1 MPNKDVI
8 LAPNHEYFNYKVKFI
23 VEGKVVREDIYK
35 YGDDVILPSTPI
47 KASDENYT
55 YQFIGWDKQI
65 VEVKEDAEYVAIF
78 EPIEII
84 KESKVKKKK
93 ISKTVMLIY
102 AAQTALGLGMAGC
115 FMLIGFLLKKLLRKL
130 IK

>member
-1 MPNKDVI
+1 MKI
-8 LAPNHEYFNYKVKFI
+8 LINYIQQLRYYLRKKRLML
-23 VEGKVVREDIYK
+23 KSLMK
-35 YGDDVILPSTPI
+35 Y
-47 KASDENYT
+47 
-55 YQFIGWDKQI
+55 
-65 VEVKEDAEYVAIF
+65 
-78 EPIEII
+78 
-84 KESKVKKKK
+84 SKVKKKK